1 MATYLLNTDAV
12 VFVEELISKRRYVLQ
27 STWTEANPDAETE
40 NAFLERHDWVA
51 YGRWHLGLTVGASE
65 ETKGRFAFCVGD
77 FSRVHRSALIACV
90 YRAAEWHHK
99 DVELAAH
106 ELLQK
111 LDRATA

>member
-1 MATYLLNTDAV
+1 
-12 VFVEELISKRRYVLQ
+12 
-27 STWTEANPDAETE
+27 
-40 NAFLERHDWVA
+40 VA
-51 YGRWHLGLTVGASE
+51 YGRWHLGLTEGASE